1 MQTKVGA
8 ERTKKSTKKG
18 WESML
23 IPDKGKT
30 RDTSDVNDR
39 YIRSHS
45 VGHKFLLTRKP
56 RVPSVHSS
64 RVS

>member
-1 MQTKVGA
+1 
-8 ERTKKSTKKG
+8 
-18 WESML
+18 ML
-23 IPDKGKT
+23 IPDKGRT

-64 RVS
+64 RISYVQVPGVHSL